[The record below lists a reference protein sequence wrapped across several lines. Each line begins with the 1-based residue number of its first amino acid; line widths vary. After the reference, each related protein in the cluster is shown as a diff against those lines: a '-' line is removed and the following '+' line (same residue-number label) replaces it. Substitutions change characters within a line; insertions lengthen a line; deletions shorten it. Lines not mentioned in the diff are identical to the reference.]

1 MSLIR
6 PPTTDADFFV
16 KTDDI
21 FVPRIPGFCAHLSDP
36 SNLLFAENN
45 HRNVVIKRV
54 GKKTTGNMG
63 YFAMQC
69 NKDYAEYVKS
79 QNAELK
85 HVNFIQV
92 QKNTARDMLFY
103 EYLGRIDKP
112 ESNSMYTMHVII
124 VYFAGANDDIYRL
137 IVGSPLEI
145 NPRPEDAISV
155 YDARIVEAVRIA
167 ESFILPL
174 TKLSTPSSEEK

>member
-6 PPTTDADFFV
+6 PPTNDAEFFV

-21 FVPRIPGFCAHLSDP
+21 FVPRIPGFCTHASDP

-45 HRNVVIKRV
+45 NRNVVIKKV
-54 GKKTTGNMG
+54 GKKITGNMG

-69 NKDYAEYVKS
+69 NKEYAEYVKTHK
-79 QNAELK
+79 ADLK

-92 QKNTARDMLFY
+92 QKNNNRDMVFY
-103 EYLGRIDKP
+103 EYLGRIDKE
-112 ESNSMYTMHVII
+112 ESDGVYTMHVII
-124 VYFAGANDDIYRL
+124 VYFAAPNEDIYRL
-137 IVGSPLEI
+137 IVGSPLVK

-155 YDARIVEAVRIA
+155 YDNAIVEAVRVA

-174 TKLSTPSSEEK
+174 SRVPAPASEK